1 MNHQKIRH
9 DGMRNFAVCL
19 TVETNLWYYLEAP
32 SEDDAIDEVKG
43 MFNRNDGS
51 SGYEDSATE
60 WESTLVAS
68 QAHIME
74 QY

>member
-32 SEDDAIDEVKG
+32 SEDDAIDEAEG
-43 MFNRNDGS
+43 LFNLYDGS
-51 SGYEDSATE
+51 TGYENSATE
-60 WESTLVAS
+60 WERTQVDS
-68 QAHIME
+68 QAHLME

>member
-9 DGMRNFAVCL
+9 DGMQNFAVCL

-32 SEDDAIDEVKG
+32 SEDDAIDEAEG
-43 MFNRNDGS
+43 LFNLYDGS
-51 SGYEDSATE
+51 TGYENSATE
-60 WESTLVAS
+60 WERTQVDS